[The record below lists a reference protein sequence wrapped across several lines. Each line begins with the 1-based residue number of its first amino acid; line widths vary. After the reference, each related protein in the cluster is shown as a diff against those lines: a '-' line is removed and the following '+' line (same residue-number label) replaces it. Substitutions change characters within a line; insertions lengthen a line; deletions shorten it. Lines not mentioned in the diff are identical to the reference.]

1 MRPYPLIALVALLAA
16 SPAVACTGQS
26 VHLSG
31 DFQTG
36 DAGWGP
42 QDAQF
47 QPKGAEAVFT
57 PQVGTQTARWNAGT
71 TLTDLDACVT
81 VALPETTADATR
93 SYAGLLFWVT
103 DKDNFYEAVVSPNG
117 MFTVARKMRGRIAP
131 TAPVMWTQTA
141 ALKLGPNT
149 KNTLRVT
156 IEGQTVAVRINDTE
170 VARFRGQSPDAASR
184 IGLVA
189 SSAPGATDTWRMT
202 DFKVTNVAPP
212 ATAAN
217 EPAPPATAANVPA
230 PAATAANAPAPAAA
244 ADMATGAVTPAPGC
258 AAGNVLFEDNFK
270 DHDPNWGAKDG
281 QLAISGG
288 EAVFSPEPG
297 KPTLRWNRVFAF
309 DDVDACVSVRLAK
322 ETSDPTASYA
332 GLIFWV
338 QDSRNYYEA
347 VIAPNG
353 FFTVARIVEGKPEAK
368 RPVEWKK
375 YDAVNMGAKAKNT
388 LRVTA
393 KGADVQIAING
404 KPAASFKGEPPRG
417 PSYIGMLAASAA
429 SKKGDTWS
437 ISDFKVTA
445 PQ

>member
-1 MRPYPLIALVALLAA
+1 MRPYPLIALAVLLAA
-16 SPAVACTGQS
+16 TPAIACTGQS
-26 VHLSG
+26 VRLSG

-36 DAGWGP
+36 DTGWGP
-42 QDAQF
+42 PDAQF
-47 QPKGAEAVFT
+47 QPKGAEAVFI

-81 VALPETTADATR
+81 IAMPESTADATR
-93 SYAGLLFWVT
+93 SYAGMLFWVT
-103 DKDNFYEAVVSPNG
+103 DKDNFYEAVISPNG
-117 MFTVARKMRGRIAP
+117 MFTVARKVRGRIVP
-131 TAPVMWTQTA
+131 TAPVIWTPTS
-141 ALKLGPNT
+141 ALKLGPNE

-156 IEGQTVAVRINDTE
+156 IEGQMVAVRINDNQ
-170 VARFRGQSPDAASR
+170 VARFRGQPPEEASR

-202 DFKVTNVAPP
+202 DFKVTDVTPP
-212 ATAAN
+212 
-217 EPAPPATAANVPA
+217 P
-230 PAATAANAPAPAAA
+230 TAANAPPAAA
-244 ADMATGAVTPAPGC
+244 ANAPAQPPQPPAAADIATGAVTPAAGC
-258 AAGNVLFEDNFK
+258 PTGKVLFEDDFK
-270 DHDPNWGAKDG
+270 DHDPIWGGKDG
-281 QLAISGG
+281 QLVIAGG
-288 EAVFSPEPG
+288 EAVFSPAPG
-297 KPTLRWNRVFAF
+297 TPTLRWNRAFVF
-309 DDVDACVSVRLAK
+309 DDVDACASVRLAK

-353 FFTVARIVEGKPEAK
+353 YFTVARIVEGKPEAK
-368 RPVEWKK
+368 RPVEWTKF
-375 YDAVNMGAKAKNT
+375 DAVNTGAKEKNT

-437 ISDFKVTA
+437 ISDFKVTV

>member
-1 MRPYPLIALVALLAA
+1 M
-16 SPAVACTGQS
+16 
-26 VHLSG
+26 
-31 DFQTG
+31 
-36 DAGWGP
+36 
-42 QDAQF
+42 
-47 QPKGAEAVFT
+47 
-57 PQVGTQTARWNAGT
+57 
-71 TLTDLDACVT
+71 
-81 VALPETTADATR
+81 PESTADAAR
-93 SYAGLLFWVT
+93 SYAGMLFWVT
-103 DKDNFYEAVVSPNG
+103 DKDNFYEAVMSPNG
-117 MFTVARKMRGRIAP
+117 MFTVARKVRGRIVP
-131 TAPVMWTQTA
+131 TAPVVWTPTS
-141 ALKLGPNT
+141 ALKLGPNE

-156 IEGQTVAVRINDTE
+156 IEGQTVALRINDTE
-170 VARFRGQSPDAASR
+170 VARFRGQSPEGASR

-202 DFKVTNVAPP
+202 DFKVTNVTPP
-212 ATAAN
+212 AAATN
-217 EPAPPATAANVPA
+217 APAPPAV
-230 PAATAANAPAPAAA
+230 ATNAPAPPAAP
-244 ADMATGAVTPAPGC
+244 DIATGAVAPAPGC
-258 AAGNVLFEDNFK
+258 ATGKVLFEDDFK
-270 DHDPNWGAKDG
+270 DHDPTWGAKDG

-297 KPTLRWNRVFAF
+297 TPTLRWNRVFVF
-309 DDVDACVSVRLAK
+309 DDVDACASVRLAK

-353 FFTVARIVEGKPEAK
+353 YFTVARIVEGKSEAK

-375 YDAVNMGAKAKNT
+375 LDAVNAGAKAKNT

-417 PSYIGMLAASAA
+417 PSYIGILAASAP

-445 PQ
+445 PE

>member
-1 MRPYPLIALVALLAA
+1 MRPYPLIVLVALLTA

-36 DAGWGP
+36 DTGWGA

-81 VALPETTADATR
+81 IAMPETTADAAR
-93 SYAGLLFWVT
+93 SYAGILFWVT

-117 MFTVARKMRGRIAP
+117 MFTVARKVRGRIAP
-131 TAPVMWTQTA
+131 TAPVIWTQTV
-141 ALKLGPNT
+141 ALKMGPNAT
-149 KNTLRVT
+149 NTLRVT
-156 IEGQTVAVRINDTE
+156 IEGQMVAVRINDTE
-170 VARFRGQSPDAASR
+170 VARFRGQPPDAASR

-189 SSAPGATDTWRMT
+189 ASAPGGTDTWRMT
-202 DFKVTNVAPP
+202 DLKVTNVAPP

-217 EPAPPATAANVPA
+217 APAPPVT
-230 PAATAANAPAPAAA
+230 TANAPAPPAA
-244 ADMATGAVTPAPGC
+244 ADVATGAVTSAPGC
-258 AAGNVLFEDNFK
+258 APGKVLFEDNFK
-270 DHDPNWGAKDG
+270 DHDPTWGAKDG

-288 EAVFSPEPG
+288 EAVFSPAPG
-297 KPTLRWNRVFAF
+297 TPTLRWNRAFVF
-309 DDVDACVSVRLAK
+309 DDVDACASVRLAK

-375 YDAVNMGAKAKNT
+375 LDAVTTGAKAKNT

-417 PSYIGMLAASAA
+417 PSYIGMLAASAP